1 MHDPTTAS
9 INIAQGILTGSEN
22 RKTSV
27 KNFKGIPFAQPP
39 IGNLRWQPPQPPTP
53 WIGTYQATHFGPR
66 AMQLPVFGDM
76 AFRSN
81 GMSENCLYLNIWT
94 PASSNNDNLPVLL
107 YFYGGGHIAGDGSEP
122 RYDGELL
129 SQRGIIV
136 VTANYRLNIFGF
148 LAHPELTQESPHRT
162 SGNYGFLDQV
172 TALQWVKQNIQAFG
186 GNPAKITIAG
196 ESAGSMSVSAMMA
209 SPLSKNMIAG
219 AIGSS
224 GALLGRLGPVP
235 LTEAETIGAT
245 FATTIGAPTLDALRA
260 IPAETL
266 LTAITDTGVRYFP
279 PTIDGYFL
287 PDTLPAIYEAGEQ
300 AQVPL
305 LVGWNSE
312 EMNPGFLL
320 GETPPT
326 PANFITLIHT
336 LYTNHADKVLA
347 LYPAIT
353 EEVALQS
360 ATDLAG
366 DLFIGYSTWKW
377 ATLHQ
382 RNSPHSVYR
391 YYYAHPRPPMTPERG
406 NAVAGLAGGILTDVP
421 TDPHRPPPPRGA
433 VHSADI
439 EYFMGNLATN
449 PVYAWTEVDYALSTL
464 MQAYYANFVKYGN
477 PNHEGSPLWLPITE
491 SNEIPVMHIQVSPH
505 LKIAENEARYEFLE
519 RYNQP
524 L

>member
-1 MHDPTTAS
+1 MSHSNAPQITTT
-9 INIAQGILTGSEN
+9 QGILAGTEN
-22 RKTSV
+22 KTIGVRS
-27 KNFKGIPFAQPP
+27 FKGISFAAPP
-39 IGNLRWQPPQPPTP
+39 VGELRWQPPQPVIP
-53 WIGTYQATHFGPR
+53 WTGVSNATRFGPR

-76 AFRSN
+76 SFRSN
-81 GMSENCLYLNIWT
+81 GMSEDCLYLNVWT
-94 PASSNNDNLPVLL
+94 PTHSVTETLPVLL

-122 RYDGELL
+122 RYDGEALA
-129 SQRGIIV
+129 QRGIIV

-148 LAHPELTQESPHRT
+148 LAHPELTQESPHHA

-172 TALQWVKQNIQAFG
+172 AALQWVAQNISAFG
-186 GNPAKITIAG
+186 GNPTKITIAG

-209 SPLSKNMIAG
+209 SPLSRHIIAG

-224 GALLGRLGPVP
+224 GALLSRLGPVP
-235 LTEAETIGAT
+235 LAEAEAIGTT
-245 FATTIGAPTLDALRA
+245 FATTIGAPTLKALRA
-260 IPAETL
+260 LPAETL

-287 PDTLPAIYEAGEQ
+287 PQPLPAIYETGRQ

-312 EMNPGFLL
+312 EMNSTFLM
-320 GETPPT
+320 GATPPT
-326 PANFITLIHT
+326 PTNFTALVHGRYGDHAEKVLT
-336 LYTNHADKVLA
+336 LYPIT
-347 LYPAIT
+347 T
-353 EEVALQS
+353 EETTLQS

-382 RNSPHSVYR
+382 RNSHHPVYR
-391 YYYAHPRPPMTPERG
+391 YYYAHPRPPMTPEMG
-406 NAVAGLAGGILTDVP
+406 NAVAGLAGGILSDAP
-421 TDPHRPPPPRGA
+421 ANAHRPPPPRGA

-449 PVYAWTEVDYALSTL
+449 PVYAWTSEDHQLSEL
-464 MQAYYANFVKYGN
+464 MQEYYANFVKYGD
-477 PNHEGSPLWLPITE
+477 PNHADSPVWLPVTE
-491 SNEIPVMHIQVSPH
+491 SNGVPVMHIDVSPH
-505 LKIAENEARYEFLE
+505 LEIAQNEARYEFLE
-519 RYNQP
+519 RYD